1 MKKPFESIVS
11 ICVLGCLIAAAEA
24 LALPGTAVYAA
35 PSTQQ
40 GNVRLENLLKRE
52 QIILNN
58 QQQRMSLSNQVVT
71 AAQTWISNLQGRG
84 KDVSALQSAL
94 AAFQSGLS
102 QAQGSFNTAQSTL
115 NTHAGFDANGKVTD
129 AAQAL
134 ATLTQAGRAER
145 QFHLTIT
152 QATLDFRQAVRQ
164 YLQANK

>member
-1 MKKPFESIVS
+1 MKKTFVS
-11 ICVLGCLIAAAEA
+11 SVSLCILGCVIAAVAA
-24 LALPGTAVYAA
+24 LGLPGATVYAA
-35 PSTQQ
+35 PPAQ
-40 GNVRLENLLKRE
+40 GGIRLENLLKRE

-58 QQQRMSLSNQVVT
+58 QQQRVELSNQVVT
-71 AAQTWISNLQGRG
+71 AAQTWIGNLQARG

-94 AAFQSGLS
+94 AAFQSGIA
-102 QAQGSFNTAQSTL
+102 QAQGSLNTAQSTL
-115 NTHAGFDANGKVTD
+115 NAHAGFDASGKVTD

-134 ATLTQAGRAER
+134 NTLKQAGRAER